1 MLFCLWC
8 EMIKV
13 KLTVAYD
20 GTDYVGWQYQPN
32 GVAVQQCLEQAL
44 AKLTGQVHAVYSS
57 GRTDAGVHAL
67 GMVCHF
73 QTERQLPLRAWR
85 EGLNSHLP
93 QDIAVRE
100 AEFVDPEFHARF
112 SAVGKHYRYTILRD
126 AIRQP
131 LERRTS
137 WQVKAVLDLDLM
149 RQAAT
154 ALVGRHDFA
163 AFRTTGCAAETTIR
177 EIFSVVI
184 FEQGDML
191 LIDVCGAGF
200 LKNMVR
206 MIVGTLVEIGRG
218 KRAPEVVAGM
228 LQSPEK
234 FPPALTAPAH
244 GLCLVSVS
252 Y

>member
-1 MLFCLWC
+1 
-8 EMIKV
+8 MIKV

-32 GVAVQQCLEQAL
+32 GISVQQCLEQAL

-67 GMVCHF
+67 GMICHF
-73 QTERQLPLRAWR
+73 QTERQLPLKAWR

-126 AIRQP
+126 TIRQP

-137 WQVKAVLDLDLM
+137 WQVKAELDMDLM
-149 RQAAT
+149 RQAAA

-177 EIFSVVI
+177 EIFTVEMS
-184 FEQGDML
+184 EQGTL
-191 LIDVCGAGF
+191 LFIDVHGGGF

-206 MIVGTLVEIGRG
+206 MIVGTLVEVGRG
-218 KRAPEVVAGM
+218 KRHPAVVSEM
-228 LQSPEK
+228 LLNSASCL
-234 FPPALTAPAH
+234 PALTAPAH
-244 GLCLVSVS
+244 GLCLISVS